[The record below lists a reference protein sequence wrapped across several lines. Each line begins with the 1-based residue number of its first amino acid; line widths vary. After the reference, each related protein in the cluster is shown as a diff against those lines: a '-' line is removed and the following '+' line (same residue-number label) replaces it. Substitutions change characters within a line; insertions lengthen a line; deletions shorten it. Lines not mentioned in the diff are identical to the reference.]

1 MDERDIQIFQTLMET
16 KNVTKTAQT
25 LYTTQ
30 SAITKRLHKLEEE
43 LGAPLFLRS
52 VKGLIRRRPP
62 MHRRRDGT
70 APGLPAAGEEPVPVC
85 PGPHRRPPEAGGIG
99 ELRPL
104 HPAGPAETVHDRLS
118 GSADFR
124 HHRPEPGPVHPAPGG
139 EAVFGRAPGPFP
151 LVRPEPAPFQRK
163 GVCGHQ

>member
-52 VKGLIRRRPP
+52 VKGLIP
-62 MHRRRDGT
+62 
-70 APGLPAAGEEPVPVC
+70 APSADAIAGEMEQLQASLQRVKNLSQYAQ
-85 PGPHRRPPEAGGIG
+85 GRIAGHLKLGVSVNYARYT
-99 ELRPL
+99 LP
-104 HPAGPAETVHDRLS
+104 DRLS